1 MKICIE
7 HREDE
12 RSKEIYE
19 NLYSQLEKLGY
30 SLVADHPDLVITI
43 GGDGTMLHAIHTYL
57 QKGVNPMFVGIH
69 TGTLGFF
76 TDYEATEIK
85 EFLSD
90 LSNSPK
96 VDEVRL
102 LEADVEYNDGRPS
115 RKIVAVNEIRVEN
128 ILQTQLLD
136 VYIDDQFLET
146 FRGNGLCVSGQI
158 GSTAYNRSIQ
168 GAIID
173 DSLQAIQLTE
183 VSGIHH
189 KHYRSLNSPLILND
203 NKEVVLRSNTFE
215 KAMMVYDHLYIDLF
229 NVTKVGIHLSQK
241 VTRFAR
247 FRNISYFSRLRNL
260 F

>member
-1 MKICIE
+1 MKICLE
-7 HREDE
+7 HRDDL
-12 RSKEIYE
+12 RSKEVFSEVYRR
-19 NLYSQLEKLGY
+19 LSDLGY
-30 SLVADHPDLVITI
+30 ILVPENPDLVITI

-57 QKGVNPMFVGIH
+57 NKGETPMFVGIH

-76 TDYEATEIK
+76 TDYEADELEDFFT
-85 EFLSD
+85 D
-90 LSNSPK
+90 LSTSPK

-102 LEADVEYNDGRPS
+102 LEADIEYNDGREN
-115 RKIVAVNEIRVEN
+115 RKILAVNEIRVEN

-146 FRGNGLCVSGQI
+146 FRGNGLCISGQI

-173 DSLQAIQLTE
+173 VSLQAIQLTE
-183 VSGIHH
+183 ISGIHH
-189 KHYRSLNSPLILND
+189 RHFRSLNSPLILKD
-203 NKEVVLRSNTFE
+203 NKEVALRSNTFE

-229 NVTKVGIHLSQK
+229 NVSKVSIHLSPRVIK
-241 VTRFAR
+241 FAR
-247 FRNISYFSRLRNL
+247 FREISYFSRLRNL